1 MSFIDWG
8 AILRVNGK
16 FINKNKDL
24 FMNCSDTG
32 YICEKAEYPDGT
44 VRDISGNYFVYAG
57 DENFL
62 IVFYKGIFHV
72 IHNNKII
79 YSDWN
84 ISFNSE
90 TFYFEGLP
98 TLKVEHLDEN
108 IYFDPV
114 ESAGTWEDYV
124 REQWIGA
131 TGKEKLSELENG
143 SKRYKRFKKNLKRI
157 ARERKNPSRWY
168 RYKTDRWLA
177 TWEYNGKKYEVIF
190 GSGIDPNEK
199 VWNDIKYDCYRFTDV
214 ERQIIDSWFEEYKE
228 SEIN

>member
-8 AILRVNGK
+8 AILRVDGK

-72 IHNNKII
+72 IHNNKIN

-98 TLKVEHLDEN
+98 TLKVEHLDKN

-114 ESAGTWEDYV
+114 ESAGTCQDYV
-124 REQWIGA
+124 REQ
-131 TGKEKLSELENG
+131 
-143 SKRYKRFKKNLKRI
+143 
-157 ARERKNPSRWY
+157 
-168 RYKTDRWLA
+168 
-177 TWEYNGKKYEVIF
+177 
-190 GSGIDPNEK
+190 
-199 VWNDIKYDCYRFTDV
+199 
-214 ERQIIDSWFEEYKE
+214 
-228 SEIN
+228 